1 MQDFDLSMEP
11 LRELARQVGY
21 LGPRLAVA
29 LAVLVAG
36 WLLAKGTR
44 LAVVKGLRAINFP
57 VLTQRAGVDE
67 FLQQGGTEK
76 DTTEIVGLVGYWA
89 VVLVALIVAFNGLGL
104 TQVTELLMKVLLFV
118 PRLLVALLLV
128 VFGAY
133 FGRFVGNAVRV
144 YFRNVGVT
152 DADLLGSGVQWA
164 ILLFVLLLAV
174 DHLDIG
180 GGLIQHTFLILLT
193 GLVFGLALAFGIGG
207 KDHAA
212 RLIERWFP
220 KDDGSRRS

>member
-1 MQDFDLSMEP
+1 MAHDFV
-11 LRELARQVGY
+11 RR
-21 LGPRLAVA
+21 PRHHRSA
-29 LAVLVAG
+29 
-36 WLLAKGTR
+36 
-44 LAVVKGLRAINFP
+44 
-57 VLTQRAGVDE
+57 QRAGVDE
-67 FLQQGGTEK
+67 FLQQGGTER
-76 DTTEIVGLVGYWA
+76 DTTEIFGLIAYWG
-89 VVLVALIVAFNGLGL
+89 VVLAALIVAFNGLGL

-133 FGRFVGNAVRV
+133 FGRFVGNAVKV
-144 YFRNVGVT
+144 YFRTVGVS
-152 DADLLGSGVQWA
+152 DAELLGRGVQWA

-193 GLVFGLALAFGIGG
+193 GLVFGLALAFGLGA

-220 KDDGSRRS
+220 KDDAGPRP

>member
-21 LGPRLAVA
+21 LLPRLAVA
-29 LAVLVAG
+29 VAVLVAG
-36 WLLAKGTR
+36 WLLAKGFR
-44 LAVVKGLRAINFP
+44 LGVVKALRAINFP

-76 DTTEIVGLVGYWA
+76 DTTEIFGLIAYWG
-89 VVLVALIVAFNGLGL
+89 VVLAALIVAFNGLGL

-133 FGRFVGNAVRV
+133 FGRFVGNAVKV
-144 YFRNVGVT
+144 YFRTVGVS
-152 DADLLGSGVQWA
+152 DAELLGRGVQWA

-193 GLVFGLALAFGIGG
+193 GLVFGLALAFGLGA

-220 KDDGSRRS
+220 KDDAGRRP